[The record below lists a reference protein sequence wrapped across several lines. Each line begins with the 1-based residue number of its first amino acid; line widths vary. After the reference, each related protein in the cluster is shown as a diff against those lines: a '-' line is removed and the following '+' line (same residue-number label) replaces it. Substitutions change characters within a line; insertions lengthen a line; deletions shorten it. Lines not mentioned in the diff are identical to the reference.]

1 MSIYFYKS
9 CSHCRRMILDR
20 RGYRQ
25 FVGTN
30 VGIANKVGIDD
41 AICQPYKV
49 WATSKGFKG

>member
-1 MSIYFYKS
+1 MFIYFYKS

>member
-1 MSIYFYKS
+1 M
-9 CSHCRRMILDR
+9 
-20 RGYRQ
+20 Q

-49 WATSKGFKG
+49 WQLQKGSKVKKEVFWFWL